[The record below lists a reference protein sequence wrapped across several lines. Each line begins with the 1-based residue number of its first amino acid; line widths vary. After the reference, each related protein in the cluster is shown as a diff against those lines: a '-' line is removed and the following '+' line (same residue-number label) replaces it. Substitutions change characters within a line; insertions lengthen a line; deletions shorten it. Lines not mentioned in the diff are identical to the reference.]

1 MKGAVIY
8 ARYSSERQNEQSI
21 EGQLTVCNKFAE
33 ENDLTILDTYIDRAM
48 TGTNDNRAAFQK
60 MLSDAE
66 KTDAW
71 EIVLVYALDRFGRD
85 SIEISVNK
93 YKLKKA
99 HKILLSATQR
109 TSVNIDGTKNLD
121 GILLENVYIG
131 LAEYYSAEL
140 SQKVKRG
147 LHENRMKG
155 LCTSGTPPYGYK
167 IIDKKAV
174 ICEEEANVIR
184 YIFTEYYNGKVVP
197 DIISDLT
204 EQGIFYKGRPFQN
217 TSVYYMLKQEKYIG
231 IARYSDGVYYNIFPP
246 IIDKQIFDDIQIML
260 ENNKKG
266 SRSTDGNFLLRGKL
280 ICGYCGRNLQGES
293 GTSRCGKICYYYTCR
308 GRKSIKDCEKKRV
321 KKNDIEDLI
330 AKVTINLFSDKKTLN
345 KIADKILSVH
355 EKRLEEN
362 YVIKQL
368 KNEESETQKQINN
381 VMKAIEAGIITPTT
395 KNRLEELE
403 ALLAELKDKIMVQEY
418 NNRNKI
424 TKEKIM
430 DYLTK
435 SLYKEPQ
442 ILFNTLIHKIEVY
455 DDKLIIYYRYTDKKN
470 PDENQDFYFNNP
482 NSGSNCYSVVGRDG
496 FEPSKSLT
504 ADLQSAPFGRS
515 GTYPYSFCLELVIG
529 IEPTTY

>member
-99 HKILLSATQR
+99 NKILLSATQR
-109 TSVNIDGTKNLD
+109 TSLNIDGTKNLD

-147 LHENRMKG
+147 LHENRIKG

-174 ICEEEANVIR
+174 IYEEEANVIK

-197 DIISDLT
+197 DIIADLT
-204 EQGIFYKGRPFQN
+204 KHGILYKGKPFQN
-217 TSVYYMLKQEKYIG
+217 TSVYYMLRQEKYIG
-231 IARYSDGVYYNIFPP
+231 IARYSDGIYDNIFPA
-246 IIDKQIFDDIQIML
+246 IVDKRIFDDIQLML

-308 GRKSIKDCEKKRV
+308 GRKSIKDC
-321 KKNDIEDLI
+321 
-330 AKVTINLFSDKKTLN
+330 
-345 KIADKILSVH
+345 
-355 EKRLEEN
+355 
-362 YVIKQL
+362 
-368 KNEESETQKQINN
+368 
-381 VMKAIEAGIITPTT
+381 
-395 KNRLEELE
+395 
-403 ALLAELKDKIMVQEY
+403 
-418 NNRNKI
+418 
-424 TKEKIM
+424 
-430 DYLTK
+430 
-435 SLYKEPQ
+435 
-442 ILFNTLIHKIEVY
+442 
-455 DDKLIIYYRYTDKKN
+455 
-470 PDENQDFYFNNP
+470 
-482 NSGSNCYSVVGRDG
+482 
-496 FEPSKSLT
+496 
-504 ADLQSAPFGRS
+504 
-515 GTYPYSFCLELVIG
+515 
-529 IEPTTY
+529 